1 MVCLPL
7 SSYNALVGLTKLC
20 NSIGTGEESHLLW
33 EKVRGKV
40 KAIYLEAATGLD
52 ETFTFNIISVFLDAQ
67 YGFALLFPF
76 ISFTN
81 ETVRLIFS

>member
-1 MVCLPL
+1 M
-7 SSYNALVGLTKLC
+7 
-20 NSIGTGEESHLLW
+20 ERHLLW